1 MTDDENGAGGENGA
15 DDKNRASDV
24 TDPDG
29 ETEHDDP
36 GYDDPDH
43 EFARSGEFGLAD
55 DVLAGEG
62 DTDSSSRDEREAS
75 PAGRSP
81 EDDDVRGGRDAD
93 APLSSLASSIEER
106 RGQSADR
113 PDDELF
119 SEESVP
125 EIDADVVWDR
135 LEDDD
140 PPELPDQAE
149 RDVRVVEKRSYC
161 EQCPFFSEP
170 PEVSCAHDGTE
181 ILDLVDMDHFRVV
194 NCPKVREDER
204 LERL

>member
-1 MTDDENGAGGENGA
+1 MTDDENEAVDENGA
-15 DDKNRASDV
+15 NEVTDADDA

-29 ETEHDDP
+29 EAEHGDS

-43 EFARSGEFGLAD
+43 GLSRSGEFGIAD
-55 DVLAGEG
+55 DVVAGEDG
-62 DTDSSSRDEREAS
+62 TDPASSEEREAS
-75 PAGRSP
+75 PARRSP
-81 EDDDVRGGRDAD
+81 EDDDARDGVDAD
-93 APLSSLASSIEER
+93 APLSALASSVEER

-140 PPELPDQAE
+140 RPELPDEAE

-170 PEVSCAHDGTE
+170 PEVSCTHDGTE
-181 ILDLVDMDHFRVV
+181 ILELVDMDHFRVV
-194 NCPKVREDER
+194 DCPKVREDER